1 MPADTEL
8 YERIIAAKL
17 FMDENL
23 HEPIHL
29 EQISQQAYF
38 SRFHFHR
45 LFTGI
50 YGRTPHAY
58 LTSKRL
64 QKARLLLEQE
74 GISIQEVCN
83 SVGFESLASF
93 SLLFSK
99 HHGIAPLYYAIW
111 RILKINLPKKNR
123 SVLYP
128 IVSFSN
134 SVYRKAIFNKD
145 LSNGCYIF
153 VSKYNL

>member
-1 MPADTEL
+1 MPIDTEL

-17 FMDENL
+17 FMDENF

-58 LTSKRL
+58 LTLKRL
-64 QKARLLLEQE
+64 QKAKLLLEQE

-93 SLLFSK
+93 SQLFSK
-99 HHGIAPLYYAIW
+99 HQGIAPQYY
-111 RILKINLPKKNR
+111 RNLAYIKNKLAKEQPAR
-123 SVLYP
+123 FIPNCIIQQLG
-128 IVSFSN
+128 I
-134 SVYRKAIFNKD
+134 
-145 LSNGCYIF
+145 
-153 VSKYNL
+153 

>member
-1 MPADTEL
+1 MMPADTEL

-17 FMDENL
+17 FMDENF
-23 HEPIHL
+23 HESIHL
-29 EQISQQAYF
+29 EQISGQAYF

-45 LFTGI
+45 LFTRI

-64 QKARLLLEQE
+64 QQAKLLLEQE

-99 HHGIAPLYYAIW
+99 HHGVAPQYYRNLAY
-111 RILKINLPKKNR
+111 LK
-123 SVLYP
+123 
-128 IVSFSN
+128 
-134 SVYRKAIFNKD
+134 NK
-145 LSNGCYIF
+145 LAKEQPQRFIPHCIIQQFG
-153 VSKYNL
+153 V

>member
-1 MPADTEL
+1 VHVDTET
-8 YERIIAAKL
+8 YKRIVAAKL
-17 FMDENL
+17 FIDENF

-45 LFTGI
+45 MFTRI
-50 YGRTPHAY
+50 YRRTPHIY

-64 QKARLLLEQE
+64 EKAKRLLEQE
-74 GISIQEVCN
+74 GVSIQEVCN

-99 HHGIAPLYYAIW
+99 HEGVAPQYY
-111 RILKINLPKKNR
+111 RNLAYIKNKLAKEHPQR
-123 SVLYP
+123 LIP
-128 IVSFSN
+128 NCIVQNVVAPQTS
-134 SVYRKAIFNKD
+134 ID
-145 LSNGCYIF
+145 Q
-153 VSKYNL
+153 

>member
-1 MPADTEL
+1 MPVDTEL

-17 FMDENL
+17 FIDENF

-29 EQISQQAYF
+29 EQVSQQAYF

-64 QKARLLLEQE
+64 QKAKLLLEQE

-99 HHGIAPLYYAIW
+99 HHGIAPLYYRNLAY
-111 RILKINLPKKNR
+111 LKNKLAKEQPVRFIPNCIIQN
-123 SVLYP
+123 
-128 IVSFSN
+128 IV
-134 SVYRKAIFNKD
+134 AQ
-145 LSNGCYIF
+145 
-153 VSKYNL
+153 

>member
-1 MPADTEL
+1 MPVDTDL

-17 FMDENL
+17 FMDENF
-23 HEPIHL
+23 HEPVHPK
-29 EQISQQAYF
+29 QISGQAYF

-45 LFTGI
+45 LFTRI

-64 QKARLLLEQE
+64 QKAKFLLEQE

-99 HHGIAPLYYAIW
+99 HHGVAPRYYRNLAY
-111 RILKINLPKKNR
+111 LK
-123 SVLYP
+123 
-128 IVSFSN
+128 
-134 SVYRKAIFNKD
+134 NK
-145 LSNGCYIF
+145 LAKEQPQCFIPHCIIQLFG
-153 VSKYNL
+153 V

>member
-17 FMDENL
+17 FIDENL

-29 EQISQQAYF
+29 EQISQQAFF

-58 LTSKRL
+58 LTSKGYKS
-64 QKARLLLEQE
+64 QATIEQE

-99 HHGIAPLYYAIW
+99 HQGIAPLLSQPGIS
-111 RILKINLPKKNR
+111 KK
-123 SVLYP
+123 
-128 IVSFSN
+128 
-134 SVYRKAIFNKD
+134 
-145 LSNGCYIF
+145 
-153 VSKYNL
+153 

>member
-1 MPADTEL
+1 MPVDTEL

-17 FMDENL
+17 FMDENF

-50 YGRTPHAY
+50 YCRTPHAY

-64 QKARLLLEQE
+64 QKAKLLLEQE

-93 SLLFSK
+93 SLLFSR
-99 HHGIAPLYYAIW
+99 HQGIAPQYY
-111 RILKINLPKKNR
+111 RNLAYIKNKLAKKQPERFIPNCIIQQ
-123 SVLYP
+123 LG
-128 IVSFSN
+128 IQKSN
-134 SVYRKAIFNKD
+134 IQ
-145 LSNGCYIF
+145 
-153 VSKYNL
+153 

>member
-1 MPADTEL
+1 MPVDTEL

-17 FMDENL
+17 FIDENF

-29 EQISQQAYF
+29 EQVSQQAYF

-64 QKARLLLEQE
+64 QKAKLLLEQE

-99 HHGIAPLYYAIW
+99 HQGIGPLYYRNLAY
-111 RILKINLPKKNR
+111 LKNKLAKEQPVRFIPNCIIQN
-123 SVLYP
+123 
-128 IVSFSN
+128 IV
-134 SVYRKAIFNKD
+134 AQ
-145 LSNGCYIF
+145 
-153 VSKYNL
+153 

>member
-45 LFTGI
+45 LFTSI

-64 QKARLLLEQE
+64 QKATLLLEQE

-99 HHGIAPLYYAIW
+99 HQGIAPLYYRNLAY
-111 RILKINLPKKNR
+111 LKNKLAKEQPARFIPNCIIQN
-123 SVLYP
+123 
-128 IVSFSN
+128 IV
-134 SVYRKAIFNKD
+134 AQ
-145 LSNGCYIF
+145 
-153 VSKYNL
+153 

>member
-17 FMDENL
+17 FMDENF

-29 EQISQQAYF
+29 EQISGQAYF

-45 LFTGI
+45 LFTSI

-64 QKARLLLEQE
+64 QQAKLLLEQE

-99 HHGIAPLYYAIW
+99 HHGIAPLYY
-111 RILKINLPKKNR
+111 RNLVYLKNKLAKEHPARFIPNGIIQN
-123 SVLYP
+123 
-128 IVSFSN
+128 IVSQ
-134 SVYRKAIFNKD
+134 
-145 LSNGCYIF
+145 
-153 VSKYNL
+153 

>member
-64 QKARLLLEQE
+64 QKAKLLLEQE
-74 GISIQEVCN
+74 GMSIQEVCN

-99 HHGIAPLYYAIW
+99 HQGIAPLYYRNLAY
-111 RILKINLPKKNR
+111 LKNKLAKEQPARFIPNCIIQN
-123 SVLYP
+123 
-128 IVSFSN
+128 IV
-134 SVYRKAIFNKD
+134 VQ
-145 LSNGCYIF
+145 
-153 VSKYNL
+153 

>member
-1 MPADTEL
+1 MPVDTEL

-17 FMDENL
+17 FMDENF

-58 LTSKRL
+58 LTSKDYKKQSCYWNRKVSAYRKFVIAWVL
-64 QKARLLLEQE
+64 KALLL
-74 GISIQEVCN
+74 
-83 SVGFESLASF
+83 LA
-93 SLLFSK
+93 
-99 HHGIAPLYYAIW
+99 
-111 RILKINLPKKNR
+111 
-123 SVLYP
+123 
-128 IVSFSN
+128 
-134 SVYRKAIFNKD
+134 
-145 LSNGCYIF
+145 CY
-153 VSKYNL
+153 SASTRE